1 MLNDIKV
8 KIRIFLKILFY
19 GDWQNK
25 YFQKLN
31 KY

>member
-8 KIRIFLKILFY
+8 KIRIFLKIFY